1 MALFGSFGNLIS
13 GGLSILGGSGG
24 TLGQFGQLGS
34 TLLNVAQAG
43 RGAPIAVGPGI
54 QMGAARMPTPPG
66 LRTFSGVTTAIGSG
80 ITRVVAPILIIIAET
95 LGRRSMS
102 LRQAVR
108 IIRKMG
114 KFLTPAAAAVA
125 LGITVDQMADLI
137 MADANRTRRRMNP
150 ANVTALRRSMRRIQS
165 FHRLCQKAD
174 VLKGSSGRRRRAPS
188 SPRVGGQIVQVK

>member
-1 MALFGSFGNLIS
+1 MALFGSFGNLVQ
-13 GGLSILGGSGG
+13 GGLSILGQQGG
-24 TLGQFGQLGS
+24 GLGQLGQLGS
-34 TLLNVAQAG
+34 LALGVAQAG
-43 RGAPIAVGPGI
+43 RSAPIASAPVVSMAGAIRSPKSMPLNPSAV
-54 QMGAARMPTPPG
+54 MG
-66 LRTFSGVTTAIGSG
+66 SIGSG
-80 ITRVVAPILIIIAET
+80 ITRVTAPILVKIAET

-125 LGITVDQMADLI
+125 LGITLDEMADLI

-150 ANVTALRRSMRRIQS
+150 ANVTALRRSMRRISS

-174 VLKGSSGRRRRAPS
+174 SMRSPSRRRRTPS
-188 SPRVGGQIVQVK
+188 PAARSGQIVQVK